1 VITINL
7 HYLYE
12 NDTKSG
18 FYDSNPKELETLMQK
33 SQDVLVLLRQIIR
46 ATELHDKQLSRATGL
61 TMPQLM
67 SMQTLRMQG
76 PMTVGALAKEMN
88 LTQATVTSI
97 LDRLEKK
104 QLVTRVR
111 SQEDK
116 RKVLVYPTDEALI
129 LLESAPATL
138 QDRLVQEF
146 EMMREWEQSM
156 VISSLERIAT
166 MLGAHT
172 IDAAPMLDVGAL
184 DR

>member
-1 VITINL
+1 
-7 HYLYE
+7 
-12 NDTKSG
+12 
-18 FYDSNPKELETLMQK
+18 MQK

-46 ATELHDKQLSRATGL
+46 ATELHDKQLSRVTGL

-67 SMQTLRMQG
+67 SMQTLHMQG

-116 RKVLVYPTDEALI
+116 RKVLVYPTDEALD
-129 LLESAPATL
+129 LLKSAPATL
-138 QDRLVQEF
+138 QDRLITAF
-146 EMMREWEQSM
+146 EQMQTWEQSM
-156 VISSLERIAT
+156 IISSLERISSL
-166 MLGAHT
+166 LGADT
-172 IDAAPMLDVGAL
+172 LDAAPMLDVGPL
-184 DR
+184 DRS